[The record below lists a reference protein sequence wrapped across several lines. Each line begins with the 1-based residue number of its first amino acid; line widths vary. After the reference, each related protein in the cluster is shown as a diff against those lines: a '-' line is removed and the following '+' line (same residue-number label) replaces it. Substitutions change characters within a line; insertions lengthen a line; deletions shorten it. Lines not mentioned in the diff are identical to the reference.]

1 MAGRSKKPGF
11 FKRNW
16 PMLLSGTILVLLVGG
31 YFVFPFYREGVNRA
45 WDVISSKDESRI
57 KDWVDSFGLLGPVV
71 LVLLMVVQMFLL
83 FVPNVLV
90 MMIAIIM
97 YGPIWGSVISLL
109 GVLASSSFGYMIG
122 CKASPY
128 TVRRLVNEKVLTKMQ
143 DFLEQYGAPAIGIT
157 RLSSLSNDS
166 LSIAAG
172 LLGMGYKKY
181 ILATMAGITPLVVLL
196 AIFGENGNSERAL
209 IWIAGISVVLLVG
222 YIIIDKR
229 RKRKGHSRP
238 RTHRKLSVK
247 KA

>member
-11 FKRNW
+11 FRRNW
-16 PMLLSGTILVLLVGG
+16 PMLLSGTILLLLVGG
-31 YFVFPFYREGVNRA
+31 YFVFPFYREGVDRA

-57 KDWVDSFGLLGPVV
+57 EEWVDSFGLLGPVV

-122 CKASPY
+122 NKAGPY
-128 TVRRLVNEKVLTKMQ
+128 TVKKLVNEKILAKMQ
-143 DFLEQYGAPAIGIT
+143 EFLEQYGAMAIGIT
-157 RLSSLSNDS
+157 RLASLSNDS
-166 LSIAAG
+166 LSIAV
-172 LLGMGYKKY
+172 GMLRMSYKKY
-181 ILATMAGITPLVVLL
+181 ILATIAGITPLVVLL
-196 AIFGENGNSERAL
+196 AIFGENGKIEKAL
-209 IWIAGISVVLLVG
+209 FWIAGLSFALLVG
-222 YIIIDKR
+222 YIILDKR
-229 RKRKGHSRP
+229 RKRKGLSR
-238 RTHRKLSVK
+238 RRAYRKLSVR